1 MTEQQPAKSSLE
13 RTIDLTVSAVQLK
26 ADTETLL
33 RKRAKTVKVHG
44 FRQGKVPMTMVRQ
57 MYGAQAYM
65 DALNELLNKAYEAAV
80 QEKQLKVAGA
90 PHIEPKGEI
99 KDDVDPEFTAT
110 VEVFPEVEVPDLSEV
125 ELKRYTCDVTDVE
138 VDKTIEIM
146 RKQRA
151 TFEEDPEGVAGA
163 EKRVT
168 IDFVGKLDG
177 EPFQGGSATDFAFV
191 IGAGQMLPD
200 FEKAV
205 DGMKKGE
212 KKTFDMT
219 FPADY
224 VEHLAGKTVQFEVE
238 LKKVEVAKLPDVDA
252 EFAKKLGIN
261 DGVEKMRE
269 EIAANLTREVK
280 ARITQKTKDGVMN
293 ALNDAA
299 KFDLPK
305 ALVEQEQESM
315 ARAFEQNMQARG
327 MKKPDRSFPAE
338 LFKEGAARRVRLGL
352 LIDALVQKE
361 NLAPTDEEVDAHIT
375 DLAAS
380 YENPEEVKQWFKSD
394 VYRMN
399 DAHAYVLENKV
410 TEWALS
416 KAKTT
421 EEKVDFDQLMGAN

>member
-1 MTEQQPAKSSLE
+1 M
-13 RTIDLTVSAVQLK
+13 
-26 ADTETLL
+26 
-33 RKRAKTVKVHG
+33 
-44 FRQGKVPMTMVRQ
+44 
-57 MYGAQAYM
+57 
-65 DALNELLNKAYEAAV
+65 
-80 QEKQLKVAGA
+80 
-90 PHIEPKGEI
+90 
-99 KDDVDPEFTAT
+99 DPEFTAT

-238 LKKVEVAKLPDVDA
+238 LKKVEVAKLPEVDA

-327 MKKPDRSFPAE
+327 MKKPGRSFPAE